1 MRLQN
6 RTIIVTGS
14 GRNIGEGIART
25 LADEG
30 VRVAVVDIIRERTE
44 AIAGAINAAHDAAAL
59 PIACDVTDSADVQ
72 AMVARVADTWGDI
85 YALVNNV
92 GVVDRKDILETDE
105 AEWDRV
111 INISLKS
118 VFLVSKYVAQRMVD
132 QGSGGRI
139 INIGSTSGL
148 AGRSNAVA
156 YPSAKAGVYNLT
168 RSPSSLPRTA
178 SGSTPSLPT
187 AYAPRPSRARP
198 REASKLPTSWAGR
211 GRRRMLRAS
220 SPSSPPTKRISSPVP
235 TSPWTAASAP
245 DRSDGGSGGPVRSVM
260 KRVCVVGKGRLELP
274 RRLGT

>member
-30 VRVAVVDIIRERTE
+30 ARVAVVDIIRERTE
-44 AIAGAINAAHDAAAL
+44 AVAGAINAAHDAAAL

-105 AEWDRV
+105 DEWDRV

-168 RSPSSLPRTA
+168 RSLAIQLAPYGIRVNTVTPNRIRTEAEPGAPPRSQQVTNLVGRQGTPQDVAGVVAFLA
-178 SGSTPSLPT
+178 SDEADFITGSDIT
-187 AYAPRPSRARP
+187 
-198 REASKLPTSWAGR
+198 
-211 GRRRMLRAS
+211 
-220 SPSSPPTKRISSPVP
+220 V
-235 TSPWTAASAP
+235 
-245 DRSDGGSGGPVRSVM
+245 DGGVRA
-260 KRVCVVGKGRLELP
+260 G
-274 RRLGT
+274 

>member
-30 VRVAVVDIIRERTE
+30 ARVAVVDIIRERTE

-105 AEWDRV
+105 DEWDRV

-168 RSPSSLPRTA
+168 RSLAIQLAPYDIRVNTVTPNRIRTEAEPGAPPRSQQVTNLVGRQGTPQDVA
-178 SGSTPSLPT
+178 SVVAFLASDEADFITGSDIT
-187 AYAPRPSRARP
+187 
-198 REASKLPTSWAGR
+198 
-211 GRRRMLRAS
+211 
-220 SPSSPPTKRISSPVP
+220 V
-235 TSPWTAASAP
+235 
-245 DRSDGGSGGPVRSVM
+245 DGGVRA
-260 KRVCVVGKGRLELP
+260 G
-274 RRLGT
+274 

>member
-14 GRNIGEGIART
+14 GRNIGEGIAHT

-30 VRVAVVDIIRERTE
+30 ARVAVVDIIRERTE

-168 RSPSSLPRTA
+168 RSLAIQLAPYGIRVNTVTPNRIRTEAEPGAPPRSQQVTNLVGRQGTPQDVAGVVAFLA
-178 SGSTPSLPT
+178 SDEADFITGSDIT
-187 AYAPRPSRARP
+187 
-198 REASKLPTSWAGR
+198 
-211 GRRRMLRAS
+211 
-220 SPSSPPTKRISSPVP
+220 V
-235 TSPWTAASAP
+235 
-245 DRSDGGSGGPVRSVM
+245 DGGVRA
-260 KRVCVVGKGRLELP
+260 G
-274 RRLGT
+274 

>member
-14 GRNIGEGIART
+14 GRNIGEGIAHT

-30 VRVAVVDIIRERTE
+30 ARVAVVDIIRERAE
-44 AIAGAINAAHDAAAL
+44 AVADSINAAHDAAAL
-59 PIACDVTDSADVQ
+59 PIGCDVTNSSDVQ
-72 AMVARVADTWGDI
+72 AMVARVVDAWGDI

-92 GVVDRKDILETDE
+92 GVVDRKGILETDE
-105 AEWDRV
+105 SEWDRV

-118 VFLVSKYVAQRMVD
+118 VFLVSKYVAQRMVA

-168 RSPSSLPRTA
+168 RSLAIQLAPYGIRVNTVTPNRIRTEAEPGAPARSWQVTNLVGRQGTPQDVAGVVAFLA
-178 SGSTPSLPT
+178 SDEADFITGSDIT
-187 AYAPRPSRARP
+187 
-198 REASKLPTSWAGR
+198 
-211 GRRRMLRAS
+211 
-220 SPSSPPTKRISSPVP
+220 V
-235 TSPWTAASAP
+235 
-245 DRSDGGSGGPVRSVM
+245 DGGVRA
-260 KRVCVVGKGRLELP
+260 G
-274 RRLGT
+274 